1 MERLQTAHALCS
13 QRRRGGIRS
22 VSAGRARMRKKNS
35 IINMIVGLVGQLLNM
50 LLSFGGRMVFV
61 HYLSQEYLGVNG
73 LFGDVLGML
82 NLAELGIGSAMIFSM
97 YRPAAQNDEK
107 QLARLMNLYRTLYR
121 IVALAVL
128 GIGLALMPFLPRLMK
143 GGEGIENLQLI
154 YLLYLLQ
161 AVTSYLLS
169 YKNAIYQ
176 AYQKAYIRKALDQ
189 IIGIVRLILQI
200 VVLVTTRN
208 FILYLIIQLFM
219 PMLTSAII
227 WARADREFP
236 YLKQY
241 KELPEPQERKAIFK
255 NVGALSLHKLATVIV
270 RSTDNLIMS
279 AFDGLAT
286 VGIYSNYKLVLM
298 NVNNLLGHVTGA
310 FTASIGNLN
319 ALEGRKRVYEIFRIL
334 DFAAFLLYGYLSG
347 GLVTLINF
355 FIRMIFGEE
364 YLFSMTVVVIIMAE
378 FFISGLRQMGL
389 QFREALGL
397 FWYDRYKALAE
408 AIINLVVSL
417 ILVRRFG
424 VAGIIGGTIISSLLT
439 CVWFEPYVLMRYGIE
454 EDWQKKLRRYFMDYI
469 VRWVVVA
476 GVSAVSYW
484 IFQLMPQTNFFWFIA
499 QGLIY
504 TAIFAAVV
512 LTVYGRTPEFQYL
525 LEMTVRKLRKKLRG
539 GAETYMLRIGEELTR
554 RGHQVEYFGMYDE
567 KNTVGNAEG
576 LTTANMDFHASGAEK
591 LLYPFRIIYSGEAR
605 RKMRQVIDR
614 FHPDIIHFNNINFQ
628 LTPSVILAGAERNI
642 PMVQTV
648 HDLQMLCPNH
658 MMMEF
663 GTWKLCEECSGKK
676 CKMACV
682 RKKCIHG
689 SRAKSLIGAIEGTIY
704 TSSHVYDRVARYIC
718 PSRFIEEKLL
728 TVPRYAGKT
737 TMIHNFLSKTAEIDV
752 PKGDYVLYFGRLSE
766 EKGIDRILAAC
777 RLLPEI
783 PFVIA
788 GGGPLEELC
797 RTCELPNV
805 RFVGFKTGR
814 ELQELVAA
822 ARFTLHLSLWYENC
836 PLALLESQSLG
847 TPVLCNRIGG
857 MPELVEEGKTGVLN
871 DTFTPEA
878 YAEKIRALY
887 SDSALLDEM
896 ARNCRA
902 KKESMMTLDRYCDR
916 LLEIY
921 MEEIGGKRA

>member
-1 MERLQTAHALCS
+1 MKIL
-13 QRRRGGIRS
+13 
-22 VSAGRARMRKKNS
+22 
-35 IINMIVGLVGQLLNM
+35 
-50 LLSFGGRMVFV
+50 MVNKF
-61 HYLSQEYLGVNG
+61 
-73 LFGDVLGML
+73 
-82 NLAELGIGSAMIFSM
+82 
-97 YRPAAQNDEK
+97 
-107 QLARLMNLYRTLYR
+107 LY
-121 IVALAVL
+121 
-128 GIGLALMPFLPRLMK
+128 P
-143 GGEGIENLQLI
+143 
-154 YLLYLLQ
+154 
-161 AVTSYLLS
+161 
-169 YKNAIYQ
+169 
-176 AYQKAYIRKALDQ
+176 
-189 IIGIVRLILQI
+189 
-200 VVLVTTRN
+200 
-208 FILYLIIQLFM
+208 
-219 PMLTSAII
+219 
-227 WARADREFP
+227 
-236 YLKQY
+236 
-241 KELPEPQERKAIFK
+241 
-255 NVGALSLHKLATVIV
+255 
-270 RSTDNLIMS
+270 
-279 AFDGLAT
+279 
-286 VGIYSNYKLVLM
+286 
-298 NVNNLLGHVTGA
+298 
-310 FTASIGNLN
+310 
-319 ALEGRKRVYEIFRIL
+319 
-334 DFAAFLLYGYLSG
+334 
-347 GLVTLINF
+347 
-355 FIRMIFGEE
+355 
-364 YLFSMTVVVIIMAE
+364 
-378 FFISGLRQMGL
+378 
-389 QFREALGL
+389 
-397 FWYDRYKALAE
+397 
-408 AIINLVVSL
+408 
-417 ILVRRFG
+417 
-424 VAGIIGGTIISSLLT
+424 
-439 CVWFEPYVLMRYGIE
+439 
-454 EDWQKKLRRYFMDYI
+454 
-469 VRWVVVA
+469 
-476 GVSAVSYW
+476 
-484 IFQLMPQTNFFWFIA
+484 
-499 QGLIY
+499 
-504 TAIFAAVV
+504 
-512 LTVYGRTPEFQYL
+512 
-525 LEMTVRKLRKKLRG
+525 RG

-628 LTPSVILAGAERNI
+628 LTPSVILAGAEKNI

-728 TVPRYAGKT
+728 SVPRYAGKT
-737 TMIHNFLSKTAEIDV
+737 TMIHNFLSKTADIDV

-797 RTCELPNV
+797 RTCDLPNV
-805 RFVGFKTGR
+805 RFVGFKTGK

-916 LLEIY
+916 LLAIY
-921 MEEIGGKRA
+921 MEEIGGKHA